1 MILLDKAV
9 TNNVSLT
16 LTELT
21 TISNPTYLFVFT
33 NDTSNGEFICI
44 AADLSSYKYRA
55 NKFLMTFS
63 ATPNALLGQLSTS
76 MMSGFYHYK
85 VYAQTSPT
93 NLDPTLANE
102 VVELGKMKIADV
114 TATSYTY
121 EYNGNEAV
129 VYPNFN

>member
-1 MILLDKAV
+1 
-9 TNNVSLT
+9 
-16 LTELT
+16 
-21 TISNPTYLFVFT
+21 
-33 NDTSNGEFICI
+33 
-44 AADLSSYKYRA
+44 
-55 NKFLMTFS
+55 
-63 ATPNALLGQLSTS
+63 

-93 NLDPTLANE
+93 NLDPDLANE